1 MGPTVLASSNV
12 RFRPIADIRLNLRG
26 QGALE
31 LDVAEGG
38 EAEADGGEAGVMGDP
53 DPDLEPEWDESEP
66 GPIAKAVGLGCWIIL
81 TVPIVVFLAAMVILS
96 IMGSH

>member
-1 MGPTVLASSNV
+1 
-12 RFRPIADIRLNLRG
+12 
-26 QGALE
+26 
-31 LDVAEGG
+31 
-38 EAEADGGEAGVMGDP
+38 MGDP